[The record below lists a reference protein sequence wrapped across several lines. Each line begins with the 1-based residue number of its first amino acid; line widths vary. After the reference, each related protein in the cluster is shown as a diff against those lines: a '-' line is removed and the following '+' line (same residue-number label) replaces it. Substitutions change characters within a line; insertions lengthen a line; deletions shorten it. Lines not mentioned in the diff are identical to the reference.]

1 MEITQ
6 SMGIMESYT
15 LPIFLGN
22 IFCGNHAELTMGI
35 TEIISQAEHKD
46 YSLSRAGLNL
56 QSSPTNMQSRPT
68 FLLYM
73 KIFYDNSLYV
83 EQA

>member
-1 MEITQ
+1 MLAVKGLGFFGLLGDL
-6 SMGIMESYT
+6 ST
-15 LPIFLGN
+15 LISLTLFLSSVV
-22 IFCGNHAELTMGI
+22 AE
-35 TEIISQAEHKD
+35 D